1 MKTVPHLELPV
12 DNAQFERSNS
22 QDSLASFMSD
32 VSQSAFSVMSS
43 EADESPLPEPTH
55 IWSMRDSK
63 KGTKDLTHCGVP
75 FPRAKNGSM
84 FFGDSWKGYFK
95 STEKSFRFNK
105 EFTLSVFFKPSEHC
119 LLDLHEPLT
128 ILSKGPL
135 RKSLSIWIQRRP

>member
-84 FFGDSWKGYFK
+84 FLVIPGKVILNQRKNHFVLIK
-95 STEKSFRFNK
+95 N
-105 EFTLSVFFKPSEHC
+105 
-119 LLDLHEPLT
+119 LL
-128 ILSKGPL
+128 
-135 RKSLSIWIQRRP
+135 